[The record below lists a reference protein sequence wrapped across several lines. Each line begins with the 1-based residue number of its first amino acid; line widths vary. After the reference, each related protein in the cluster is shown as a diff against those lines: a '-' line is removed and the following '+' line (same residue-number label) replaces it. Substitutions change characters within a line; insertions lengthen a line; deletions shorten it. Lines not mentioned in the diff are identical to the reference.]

1 MWRSAHRE
9 LPNAS
14 VKNRYP
20 VAVRRSSTS
29 WAERNSGRVRH
40 PVFLSPSVS
49 WNSACGLSSCRTQVD
64 WIGAVM
70 FIASLTAFLIGSTW
84 GGSQFA
90 WDGWH
95 TLIPIIVGVVGIG
108 ASLLWERLVPRRPFF
123 NLSLFCSTGQVI
135 AYVCACLQGAQVSS
149 THIARDPDTD

>member
-123 NLSLFCSTGQVI
+123 QLVIILQHRSSHCICLCLSTG
-135 AYVCACLQGAQVSS
+135 GAGEFNPYRSRS
-149 THIARDPDTD
+149 RH